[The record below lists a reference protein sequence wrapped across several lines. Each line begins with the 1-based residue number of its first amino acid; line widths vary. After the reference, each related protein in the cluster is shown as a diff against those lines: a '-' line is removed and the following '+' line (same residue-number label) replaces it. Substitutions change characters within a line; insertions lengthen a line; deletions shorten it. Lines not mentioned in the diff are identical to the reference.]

1 MNGACK
7 PVAIMSAGGEVL
19 ALDWNK
25 YRPMTLAT
33 GGTDRTV
40 RVWDAH
46 AAQSPARLVPEKTVL
61 MGHQY
66 AVRDVAWSPHHASM
80 LASASYDMT
89 VRVWSTENTAV
100 AAQVPMVN
108 SARQIYTGHKEFVV
122 GVSWALF
129 EAGLI
134 ASTSWDMET
143 QVWPAMV

>member
-1 MNGACK
+1 
-7 PVAIMSAGGEVL
+7 
-19 ALDWNK
+19 
-25 YRPMTLAT
+25 
-33 GGTDRTV
+33 
-40 RVWDAH
+40 
-46 AAQSPARLVPEKTVL
+46 
-61 MGHQY
+61 
-66 AVRDVAWSPHHASM
+66 
-80 LASASYDMT
+80 MT